1 VSGAAQRSVPD
12 VTGTPN
18 VPRAKILDWVF
29 DYRMD
34 WLRPD
39 IIAGLVTAA
48 VVIPKAMAYATV
60 AGLPV
65 QAGLYT
71 AFVPAVIYALLGSSR
86 VLSVSTTTTIAI
98 LTGANLALVVPDG
111 DPAALLRAS
120 ATLALMVG
128 VLLVLASVLRL
139 GFLATFISEPV
150 LSGFKA
156 GIGVVIVL
164 DQVPKLLGVHF
175 PKGTFLENLVALFR
189 SLPDTSAVTLAVGIA
204 MMALLLGL
212 KRFVPRVPAPL
223 VTVAAGIAAMALL
236 GLGNYGVEAVGE
248 IPRGLPK
255 PTLPDF
261 ALLAQLW
268 PGALGITLMSFTET
282 MAVGRAFAQSG
293 EPPVRPNRE
302 LVATGLATVGG
313 AVLGGMPAGGG
324 ASQTAMNR
332 LAGARSQLAGLVTGG
347 ATLLTLLLLAPLIS
361 LMPQATLAAVVIVYS
376 VGLIQL
382 PEFRA
387 ILAVRRTEFFWA
399 VVAFAGVMLLGTL
412 QGIVVAIIISLVAL
426 AQQVADPPLYQL
438 GRKRGTSVFRP
449 LSAENPDD
457 ETFPGVLI
465 ARPVGR
471 LFFVNGQ
478 RVAEKLQRL
487 VDETRPRLV
496 VLDLSAVFDVEYTV
510 LKMLAEGEARLKE
523 RDISVW
529 LVGLTPNVLAIV
541 RRAPFGEAV
550 GQERMFFT
558 LEQAIAKHLTQPR

>member
-1 VSGAAQRSVPD
+1 M
-12 VTGTPN
+12 
-18 VPRAKILDWVF
+18 KMLDWLF
-29 DYRMD
+29 AYRKD

-39 IIAGLVTAA
+39 IIAGLITAA

-71 AFVPAVIYALLGSSR
+71 AFVPVVIYAIFGSSR

-98 LTGANLALVVPDG
+98 LTGANLALVAPDG
-111 DPAALLRAS
+111 DPAILLRAA

-128 VLLVLASVLRL
+128 VLLALAFVLRL

-175 PKGTFLENLVALFR
+175 PKGTFLENLLSLFQ
-189 SLPDTSAVTLAVGIA
+189 SLPSTSAATLAVGVA
-204 MMALLLGL
+204 MMALLIAL
-212 KRFVPRVPAPL
+212 KRFLPQVPAPL
-223 VTVAAGIAAMALL
+223 VTVAAGIAAVALF
-236 GLGNYGVEAVGE
+236 GLEGFGVETVGE
-248 IPRGLPK
+248 IPRGLPSL
-255 PTLPDF
+255 TLPDLSLV
-261 ALLAQLW
+261 AALW

-282 MAVGRAFAQSG
+282 MAAGRAFAQSG
-293 EPPVRPNRE
+293 EPALRPNQE
-302 LVATGLATVGG
+302 LLATGIATAGG
-313 AVLGGMPAGGG
+313 ALLGGMSAGGG
-324 ASQTAMNR
+324 TSQTAVNR

-347 ATLLTLLLLAPLIS
+347 ATLLTLLFLAPLIS

-387 ILAVRRTEFFWA
+387 ILAVRRTEFVWA
-399 VVAFAGVMLLGTL
+399 VAAFAGVMLLGTL
-412 QGIVVAIIISLVAL
+412 KGILVAIIISLVAL
-426 AQQVADPPLYQL
+426 AQQVADPPVYRL

-449 LSAENPDD
+449 PSPENPDD
-457 ETFPGVLI
+457 ETFAGLLMV
-465 ARPVGR
+465 RPVGR

-478 RVAEKLQRL
+478 RVADKLLQL
-487 VDETRPRLV
+487 IEETKPRVV

-510 LKMLAEGEARLKE
+510 LRMFAEGEARMRK
-523 RDISVW
+523 RNISVW
-529 LVGLTPNVLAIV
+529 LVGLTPAVLTAV
-541 RRAPFGEAV
+541 RRSPFGQAV
-550 GQERMFFT
+550 GQGQMFFT
-558 LEQAIAKHLTQPR
+558 LEQAVAKYLATKG